1 MPAPGERLHGIFSSW
16 FESAGWCSVLI
27 LTVCERPNPL
37 PAVRWRLRLYNAAD
51 DLALGTYN
59 IVIIEVL
66 RAGCA
71 AQNAEEKKVGHKILC
86 GSALPQGKPAGF
98 RCDRGMELEMFWTQL
113 SDRWISVELGR
124 AARPETR
131 DDYHGR
137 VSRVALTRGSDRLV
151 GSP

>member
-1 MPAPGERLHGIFSSW
+1 MLQNLEGRNRGTGPPFESASFSVPAPGERLHGIFPSW

-98 RCDRGMELEMFWTQL
+98 RCEGGEAFLHVRLPFPQ
-113 SDRWISVELGR
+113 SAS
-124 AARPETR
+124 A
-131 DDYHGR
+131 
-137 VSRVALTRGSDRLV
+137 SRFTAGATDSRT
-151 GSP
+151 